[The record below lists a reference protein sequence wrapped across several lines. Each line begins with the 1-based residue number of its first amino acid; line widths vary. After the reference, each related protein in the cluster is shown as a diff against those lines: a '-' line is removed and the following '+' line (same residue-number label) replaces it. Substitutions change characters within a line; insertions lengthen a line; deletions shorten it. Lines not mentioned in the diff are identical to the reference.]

1 MAPTVDELFR
11 YVQERCLWQF
21 FSREWDRAENIQ
33 GLLGTA
39 AGLLAGASPPLATP
53 MDRLFYADA
62 KPLVAAL
69 RQKFPD
75 LPSLP
80 PAELDALFAA
90 LKERVTEVAVTK
102 SQNKELTQ
110 HLY

>member
-1 MAPTVDELFR
+1 MAPTVEQVFT

-33 GLLGTA
+33 GVLGA
-39 AGLLAGASPPLATP
+39 VPGLLVGATPPLDTP
-53 MDRLFYADA
+53 MARLFYADA
-62 KPLVAAL
+62 KPLAAAL

-75 LPSLP
+75 LPGLP
-80 PAELDALFAA
+80 SAELEALFKAVKDR
-90 LKERVTEVAVTK
+90 LTEVVITK

>member
-1 MAPTVDELFR
+1 MAPTVEQLFT
-11 YVQERCLWQF
+11 YVQKRCLWQF

-33 GLLGTA
+33 GVLGATA
-39 AGLLAGASPPLATP
+39 ALLAGVAPPVATP

-62 KPLVAAL
+62 KPLAAAF
-69 RQKFPD
+69 RQNFPE

-80 PAELDALFAA
+80 PAEIEALFAS
-90 LKERVTEVAVTK
+90 LKERVTEVAITK

>member
-1 MAPTVDELFR
+1 MAPTVDEVFA

-21 FSREWDRAENIQ
+21 FSREWDRTENIQ
-33 GLLGTA
+33 GVLGA
-39 AGLLAGASPPLATP
+39 VEGLVVGATP
-53 MDRLFYADA
+53 SLDTPMARLFYADA
-62 KPLVAAL
+62 KPLAAAL

-75 LPSLP
+75 LPGLP
-80 PAELDALFAA
+80 ATEIAALFKA
-90 LKERVTEVAVTK
+90 LKDRLTEIVITK